1 MLNIQINDPELELSI
16 RQAYGNNTD
25 SLARDFVAFIRQ
37 EKIRDDIRVSIQQL
51 DSGEGV
57 PLKAVMQ
64 EIRSRYE

>member
-1 MLNIQINDPELELSI
+1 MLNIQINDPDLELSI

-37 EKIRDDIRVSIQQL
+37 ERIRDDIRVSIQQL

-57 PLKAVMQ
+57 PLKSVMQ